1 MKTKGVVFSGTS
13 IVCGGLV
20 VKMSPELIQ
29 EIMGWII
36 LIIGVIS
43 AVLSIVNTILSWY
56 KKAKEDGKVTVDE
69 LIELNTELQREVD
82 RLNLRL
88 MEKEEDKDVS
98 QD

>member
-1 MKTKGVVFSGTS
+1 M
-13 IVCGGLV
+13 CGGLV

-36 LIIGVIS
+36 LIVGVIS
-43 AVLSIVNTILSWY
+43 AILSIVNTILSWY
-56 KKAKEDGKVTVDE
+56 KRAKEDGKVTVDE

-82 RLNLRL
+82 RLNLKL
-88 MEKEEDKDVS
+88 MEKEEDADGS

>member
-1 MKTKGVVFSGTS
+1 MVFSGTS

-20 VKMSPELIQ
+20 LKMSPELIQ

-43 AVLSIVNTILSWY
+43 AILSIVNTILSWY
-56 KKAKEDGKVTVDE
+56 KRAKEDGRVTVDE

-82 RLNLRL
+82 RLNLEL
-88 MEKEEDKDVS
+88 MEKEENTDGS